1 VDILDAFTMARV
13 VDAGE
18 AAPAEWDLTGDGRVN
33 RADVSAVTAI
43 VVSLSGA
50 HPTPGVGG
58 ASS

>member
-1 VDILDAFTMARV
+1 
-13 VDAGE
+13 
-18 AAPAEWDLTGDGRVN
+18 
-33 RADVSAVTAI
+33 VSAVTAI